1 MGAPIGPTDAL
12 STVISADSEVFSK
25 GDMVPGLV
33 TDGLGIVASEPPLP
47 HL

>member
-1 MGAPIGPTDAL
+1 MGTRICPTDAL
-12 STVISADSEVFSK
+12 SSVISADSEVFSK

-33 TDGLGIVASEPPLP
+33 THGLGIIASEPPLP